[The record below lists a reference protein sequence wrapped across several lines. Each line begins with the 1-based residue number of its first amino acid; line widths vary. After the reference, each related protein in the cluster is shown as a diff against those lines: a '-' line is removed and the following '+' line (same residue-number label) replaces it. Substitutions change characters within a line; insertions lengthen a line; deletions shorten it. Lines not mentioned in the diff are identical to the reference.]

1 MQFQNMF
8 SASIDAIK
16 TVKKIVGVLKFIYL
30 FFSFKKP
37 ASKKPESQTNRASYL
52 RIPSVQR
59 EKNIELLMANINSF
73 QFI

>member
-16 TVKKIVGVLKFIYL
+16 TEKIEGVLKFIYL

-59 EKNIELLMANINSF
+59 EKIIELLMANINSF